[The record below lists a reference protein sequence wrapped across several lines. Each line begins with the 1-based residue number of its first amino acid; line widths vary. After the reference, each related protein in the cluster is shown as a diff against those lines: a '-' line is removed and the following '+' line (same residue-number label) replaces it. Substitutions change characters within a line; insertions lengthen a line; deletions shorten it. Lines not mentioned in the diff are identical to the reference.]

1 MDGRRKRKANHI
13 FVLFAACLMLSA
25 CGGTGEKN
33 PAGESVEASRETEVQ
48 AASYDSADTC
58 IYVSSDREA
67 GTMTFLNLDVNKK
80 YTLSMDGTTCFYDKY
95 GGALSFD
102 QLVPGAVV
110 DVTFQKGKKHL
121 TSLQESPK
129 AWCYEK
135 VERYSI
141 DREKETLNIGDEI
154 YKLGKAVLF
163 YNDGRVIEGEEIG
176 KGDILS
182 FRGID
187 KNVLTVTV
195 EKGHGYLRL
204 SNASNFIGGWI
215 EVGQVL
221 ISRISDKMLLS
232 LPEGS
237 YEVNI
242 SHEGSEGV
250 KRIVINR
257 NRETVLDI
265 GDIKLVEPKV
275 GSVKF
280 VILPEEAE
288 LLVDGETMDHVNE
301 VRLTYGLHQVLV
313 RAKGYQS
320 ISRYLKVGQ
329 ASAKIEIELEADPEE
344 EEEETSEEESKK
356 DRVIVEEPEDAE
368 VYLDGNYIGISP
380 CSFDKESG
388 SHIIT
393 LRKSGYITKSYTI
406 RLDDTKKDISYSFA
420 ELERESY
427 TVSGNDAGS

>member
-1 MDGRRKRKANHI
+1 M
-13 FVLFAACLMLSA
+13 
-25 CGGTGEKN
+25 
-33 PAGESVEASRETEVQ
+33 
-48 AASYDSADTC
+48 
-58 IYVSSDREA
+58 
-67 GTMTFLNLDVNKK
+67 
-80 YTLSMDGTTCFYDKY
+80 
-95 GGALSFD
+95 
-102 QLVPGAVV
+102 
-110 DVTFQKGKKHL
+110 
-121 TSLQESPK
+121 
-129 AWCYEK
+129 
-135 VERYSI
+135 
-141 DREKETLNIGDEI
+141 
-154 YKLGKAVLF
+154 
-163 YNDGRVIEGEEIG
+163 
-176 KGDILS
+176 
-182 FRGID
+182 
-187 KNVLTVTV
+187 
-195 EKGHGYLRL
+195 
-204 SNASNFIGGWI
+204 
-215 EVGQVL
+215 
-221 ISRISDKMLLS
+221 
-232 LPEGS
+232 
-237 YEVNI
+237 
-242 SHEGSEGV
+242 
-250 KRIVINR
+250 
-257 NRETVLDI
+257 DI

-356 DRVIVEEPEDAE
+356 DRVIVEAPEDAE

-420 ELERESY
+420 ELEKEFY